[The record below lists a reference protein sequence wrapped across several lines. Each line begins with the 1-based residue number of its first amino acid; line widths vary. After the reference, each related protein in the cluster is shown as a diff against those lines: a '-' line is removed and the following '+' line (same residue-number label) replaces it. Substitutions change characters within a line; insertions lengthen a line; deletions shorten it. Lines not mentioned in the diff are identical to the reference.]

1 MLQYQLIA
9 TPLEQLRTRYQV
21 TEGLEYR
28 IKRLF
33 TRHFFCGIYGTQK
46 TKRYTRTRLQRLMCY
61 LLFQEPVKK
70 SNKRKKNTGIRILGF
85 TTAGQ
90 TYLKQVKKKTDL
102 PLISKFGKRESE
114 RFWVFFTGRSNLSVG
129 ITTDCRNKILV
140 VPYFSKR
147 IELKLLHRTGNHK
160 YND

>member
-28 IKRLF
+28 IKDCLHATSF
-33 TRHFFCGIYGTQK
+33 AEFMALLK

-61 LLFQEPVKK
+61 LLFQATSEEVQQAQ
-70 SNKRKKNTGIRILGF
+70 KNTGIRILGF

-90 TYLKQVKKKTDL
+90 TYLKQVKRRQTCRSFLNLAK
-102 PLISKFGKRESE
+102 GKRA
-114 RFWVFFTGRSNLSVG
+114 FWVFFTGRSNLSVG
-129 ITTDCRNKILV
+129 ITTDCRTKFWSF
-140 VPYFSKR
+140 PYFSK
-147 IELKLLHRTGNHK
+147 ELN
-160 YND
+160 

>member
-28 IKRLF
+28 IKDCLHATSF
-33 TRHFFCGIYGTQK
+33 AEFMALLK

-61 LLFQEPVKK
+61 LLFQATSEEVQQAQ
-70 SNKRKKNTGIRILGF
+70 KNTGIRILGF

-102 PLISKFGKRESE
+102 PLISKFGKKESE
-114 RFWVFFTGRSNLSVG
+114 RFGYSFTGRSNLSVG
-129 ITTDCRNKILV
+129 ITTDCRTKFWSF
-140 VPYFSKR
+140 PYFSKR

>member
-28 IKRLF
+28 IKDCLHATSF
-33 TRHFFCGIYGTQK
+33 AEFMALLK

-61 LLFQEPVKK
+61 LLFQATSEEVQQAQ
-70 SNKRKKNTGIRILGF
+70 KNTGIRILGF

-102 PLISKFGKRESE
+102 PLISKFGKKESE
-114 RFWVFFTGRSNLSVG
+114 RFGYSLRVDQIYQLASPQIVEQNFGRSL
-129 ITTDCRNKILV
+129 
-140 VPYFSKR
+140 FF
-147 IELKLLHRTGNHK
+147 
-160 YND
+160 

>member
-28 IKRLF
+28 IKDCL
-33 TRHFFCGIYGTQK
+33 RHFFFAEFMALLK

-61 LLFQEPVKK
+61 LLFQATSEEVQQAQ
-70 SNKRKKNTGIRILGF
+70 KNTGIRILGF

-90 TYLKQVKKKTDL
+90 TYLKA
-102 PLISKFGKRESE
+102 S
-114 RFWVFFTGRSNLSVG
+114 
-129 ITTDCRNKILV
+129 
-140 VPYFSKR
+140 
-147 IELKLLHRTGNHK
+147 
-160 YND
+160 